1 MEIEFDENKRL
12 SNLAK
17 HGLDFLDAPDVFAGE
32 FVQIEDLRQYD
43 SERRYQVLGY
53 LRGRRVCLVWTPRGV
68 VRRIITMRYAHAEEH
83 EHHLGS
89 IDQSG

>member
-43 SERRYQVLGY
+43 SERRYQVLEPDSEVHVIWQW
-53 LRGRRVCLVWTPRGV
+53 LAMRRVR
-68 VRRIITMRYAHAEEH
+68 RRIWAMVVHAVE
-83 EHHLGS
+83 L
-89 IDQSG
+89 